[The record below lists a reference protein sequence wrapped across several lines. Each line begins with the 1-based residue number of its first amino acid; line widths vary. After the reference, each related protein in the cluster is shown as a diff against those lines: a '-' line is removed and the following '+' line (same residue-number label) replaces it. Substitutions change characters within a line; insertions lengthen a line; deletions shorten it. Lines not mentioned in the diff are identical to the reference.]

1 MSQIY
6 HENCP
11 ADLGAKP
18 GTTPNTAIA
27 VGTAPF
33 CVEKGIP
40 CPLTEEQLEER
51 QFQYFEKYV
60 KSIFCHHALMEAV
73 VYIVFLRISLDM
85 SMQVV
90 FLVQSA
96 SNTHHIQMGV

>member
-1 MSQIY
+1 MFANTQHVFCYSYLFRIYMHLNLCLQKGAETQFIMSQIY

-60 KSIFCHHALMEAV
+60 K
-73 VYIVFLRISLDM
+73 
-85 SMQVV
+85 
-90 FLVQSA
+90 
-96 SNTHHIQMGV
+96 